1 MKTSRVCPAFA
12 PGLLAALAVLLF
24 SPAASAEQ
32 QDGTLVTP
40 ENTVAADTQTET
52 AGALL
57 QQGEWEAAFAILRS
71 RTVQDPQARSLLF
84 ETGIAA
90 LGAAHDPALA
100 EAERGALLDISIA
113 AFRAILAA
121 DPELLRV
128 RLELARAF
136 FLKRQDWLAKRQ
148 FERVLAGSPPDAVS
162 ANVNRFLTEIRARR
176 RWVAYGGFAL
186 APDTNIGAAP
196 AQEAREINTP
206 FGRFPFTPDDK
217 PTSGVGVAVWAG
229 WEYQAPLGETMR
241 LRVGGDIS
249 RREYKGSRFDTMTLG
264 GHIGPRWLIGQR
276 TEASLLALARRRW
289 QASETS
295 YDELGFRLEGQ
306 HNPGPRTL
314 LTFSASVRDRTWKA
328 AADRDRDGPVV
339 GFTFGTRYQA
349 TSNLLLNAVFLWERD
364 RPDRASL
371 RNRSYGLTLGAS
383 QDLPRGFTLGLNGSL
398 SWAQY
403 EERGF
408 VTTDDKRR
416 GDRTSSLSLDL
427 TKRDLTIGGLSPRLT
442 IGHTWRNTNAVFQDY
457 KRTFGEISFVRQF

>member
-1 MKTSRVCPAFA
+1 MKRPRVCPAFV

-32 QDGTLVTP
+32 QDGALVTQ

-52 AGALL
+52 AAALL
-57 QQGEWEAAFAILRS
+57 RQGEWEAAFAILRP
-71 RTVQDPQARSLLF
+71 RTANDPQARSLLF
-84 ETGIAA
+84 ETGLAA

-100 EAERGALLDISIA
+100 EADREALLDISIE

-121 DPELLRV
+121 DPELTRV

-136 FLKRQDWLAKRQ
+136 FLKRQDRLARRQ
-148 FERVLAGSPPDAVS
+148 FERVLAGNVPDPVV
-162 ANVNRFLTEIRARR
+162 ANINRFLAEIRARR
-176 RWVAYGGFAL
+176 RWVAYGGLAL

-196 AQEAREINTP
+196 AQEARLIDTP
-206 FGRFPFTPDDK
+206 FGRLPFTPDDK
-217 PTSGVGVAVWAG
+217 PTSGVGMAVWAG
-229 WEYQAPLGETMR
+229 WEYQAPLGEAMR

-249 RREYKGSRFDTMTLG
+249 RREYKGSRFDKMTLG

-276 TEASLLALARRRW
+276 TEASLLALAQRRW

-314 LTFSASVRDRTWKA
+314 LTFSASMRERNWKA
-328 AADRDRDGPVV
+328 AADLDGPVV
-339 GFTFGTRYQA
+339 GFTLGTRYQA
-349 TSNLLLNAVFLWERD
+349 TSNLLLNAFFFWERD

-408 VTTDDKRR
+408 LTTDDKRR
-416 GDRTSSLSLDL
+416 GDRTSSLSFDL
-427 TKRDLTIGGLSPRLT
+427 TKRDLTIGGFSPRLT

-457 KRTFGEISFVRQF
+457 KRTFSEISVVRQF